1 MANRKPAISWPS
13 WGRQIEKE
21 LSQLAHVG
29 TCGLHTLQNSSK
41 HGEKASGWNV
51 KKLLLS
57 LYRMFDESPS
67 RRADYEVLTQAIFS
81 DYPPQFC
88 ARHWV
93 EYKRVAMRAR

>member
-1 MANRKPAISWPS
+1 
-13 WGRQIEKE
+13 
-21 LSQLAHVG
+21 
-29 TCGLHTLQNSSK
+29 
-41 HGEKASGWNV
+41 
-51 KKLLLS
+51 
-57 LYRMFDESPS
+57 MFDESPS